1 MLALIGAITVLVL
14 LVVIMTNLLSPLV
27 ALIAVPTVAALVAG
41 FGLGTSK
48 LILAGITGIAPV
60 AAMFVFAILYFGII
74 TDAGMLDPIIARILR
89 TVGLRP
95 TRIVIGTA
103 LLALLIHLDGS
114 GAVCFLITI
123 PAMLPL
129 YDRLGMDR
137 RILACAASLA
147 AGVNFLP
154 WTGPTLRA
162 SAALKLPVAQIFNPM
177 IGVQVVGLICV
188 FTICWFLGRREE
200 RRLGLTGAPARRAM
214 AVGADVTRSADPL
227 MPPLSPEQQAL
238 RRPGLFVP
246 NLILTAAIMA
256 VMIGG
261 WIDPTVMFMLGVVVA
276 LVINYPNVAEQRARI
291 DAHAR
296 AALLMASILFAAGAF
311 TGIMTGTG
319 MLKAMAEAAV
329 AHVPASAGQHIPFV
343 LGLISM
349 PLSLLFDPDSYYFGV
364 MPVVAEVT
372 GTLGGH
378 PIEVAQASLLGQ
390 MTVGFPVSPLTPA
403 TFLVV
408 GLSGIELGAHQRF
421 SIPLLLLCSV
431 VMTFAAVAFG
441 IFPL

>member
-1 MLALIGAITVLVL
+1 MLALIGAATVIIL
-14 LVVIMTNLLSPLV
+14 LAVIMLNLLSPLV
-27 ALIAVPTVAALVAG
+27 ALIAVPTAAALVAG
-41 FGLGTSK
+41 FGLGTGK
-48 LILAGITGIAPV
+48 LILGGITAIAPIT
-60 AAMFVFAILYFGII
+60 AMFVFAILYFGVI
-74 TDAGMLDPIIARILR
+74 TDAGTLGPIIARILR
-89 TVGLRP
+89 AVGLRP
-95 TRIVIGTA
+95 TRIVVGTA

-162 SAALKLPVAQIFNPM
+162 SAALKVPVAQIFNPM
-177 IGVQVVGLICV
+177 IGVQLVGLV
-188 FTICWFLGRREE
+188 FVFATCWFLGKREE
-200 RRLGLTGAPARRAM
+200 RRLGLAGAARMQGAAPGVQAGTGPAAP
-214 AVGADVTRSADPL
+214 VLSA
-227 MPPLSPEQQAL
+227 EQQAL
-238 RRPGLFVP
+238 RRPHLFWF
-246 NLILTAAIMA
+246 NLVFTLFIMA

-261 WIDPTVMFMLGVVVA
+261 WVDPTIMFMLGLVVA
-276 LVINYPNVAEQRARI
+276 LVVNYPNVTEQRARI

-319 MLKAMAEAAV
+319 MLKAMAQAAV

-349 PLSLLFDPDSYYFGV
+349 PLSLLFDPDSFYFGV
-364 MPVVAEVT
+364 LPVVAEVT
-372 GTLGGH
+372 GSLGGN
-378 PIEVAQASLLGQ
+378 PIHVAQAALLGQ

-408 GLSGIELGAHQRF
+408 GLAGIELSAHQRF
-421 SIPLLLLCSV
+421 TIPFLLLASV
-431 VMTFAAVAFG
+431 VMTIAAVLFG
-441 IFPL
+441 VIPL